1 MQDKFAADIGD
12 YAKYGLLRALTRGLS
27 GCDDDTPSGLGD
39 GERQL
44 RLGVIWYYVATNG
57 PLPPMGQAFNFILNP
72 NQHAQRLIECDP
84 RLFEILS
91 NLIATAQRAV
101 EAIEDSSVLPDDTVY
116 FREPVNGPGAR
127 TEWFGRAM
135 VAVKD
140 CDVVFLD
147 PDNGLV
153 DDNGDPDGVL
163 PKYASYQ
170 EAAELWEQ
178 GKSLAIYQSFGRRG
192 AELEIQD
199 HAANLRQILGIDG
212 PPGQIIA
219 LRFRRTLARV
229 FFVIPNPANPKV
241 AELLRNRVRSF
252 MDSPWGED
260 GHFTRVDC

>member
-1 MQDKFAADIGD
+1 MQDRFVGD
-12 YAKYGLLRALTRGLS
+12 VGDFGKYGLLRWLGGSSS
-27 GCDDDTPSGLGD
+27 GGQL
-39 GERQL
+39 L
-44 RLGVIWYYVATNG
+44 RLGVVWYWNPDSEPQVVHLGGPHPCQLAFRYICFPNG
-57 PLPPMGQAFNFILNP
+57 PELALGRCDEELSEFLREIVIDRERSVSDIEASRIL
-72 NQHAQRLIECDP
+72 L
-84 RLFEILS
+84 
-91 NLIATAQRAV
+91 
-101 EAIEDSSVLPDDTVY
+101 DDTVY
-116 FREPVNGPGAR
+116 FREPVNGSGAR

-178 GKSLAIYQSFGRRG
+178 GKSLVIYQSFGRQG
-192 AELEIQD
+192 ANLEIQD
-199 HAANLRQILGIDG
+199 HAANLRQVLGIDG
-212 PPGQIIA
+212 PPGKIIA

-229 FFVIPNPANPKV
+229 FFVIPNPANPEV
-241 AELLRNRVRSF
+241 AQLLTDRVQAF
-252 MDSPWGED
+252 MDSAWGRG